1 MYVAHEFGNVR
12 IVHDG
17 SHVEKQY
24 DIKVEIKDG
33 GEWVFFE
40 GFNSLSNDYAFASAN
55 QSAARAIKMLA
66 ERAAG
71 VV

>member
-1 MYVAHEFGNVR
+1 MYVAQDFGSVR

-17 SHVEKQY
+17 SPFNVDY